1 MRAKHL
7 SLLAIM
13 MVTMLGCN
21 RKPSVVQS
29 FMSSAEADTLSEH
42 IYEHGIPIDM
52 YSVEEGVVENGDYFS
67 VIMEKLGVPQTTTND
82 LISATRKVFDVKDL
96 RVGNSY
102 HAYYEDDTTGN
113 DDQRL
118 AYLVYEQD
126 PRSVVVFCLK
136 DTLSAYVDK
145 KEMVTKTLYNEVVIN
160 NSLWYDTQKA
170 GCSPL
175 LAVKMADMY
184 AWTIDFFGLQ
194 KGDSYK
200 ALYEVQECD
209 GKVMDVSK
217 VLYSSFTHNGKEHQL
232 YYFDTGEKGTSKYWN
247 EKGESMKKSF
257 LKAPLKY
264 SRISSG
270 FSYAR
275 RHPVTRR
282 VQPHTGV
289 DYAAPKGTPVVSVS
303 DGVVQSAK
311 YEGAGGNTVRIK
323 HDRTYRTAYL
333 HLSKFAKGIRAGAH
347 VTQGQVIGYVGS
359 TGRST
364 GPHLDFRIWEKD
376 KPVNPLKMI
385 TPPAEPLTR
394 AQMVAF
400 NAAREAA
407 FAKRD
412 SIWVREYYQKTIL
425 DKLSISAA
433 AAASPGTDS
442 EE

>member
-1 MRAKHL
+1 MSKNHL
-7 SLLAIM
+7 FFLVLLT
-13 MVTMLGCN
+13 VTLFGCN
-21 RKPSVVQS
+21 KKSSVIQP
-29 FMSSAEADTLSEH
+29 FMSAAEADTLSEH
-42 IYEHGIPIDM
+42 VYEHGIPIDM
-52 YSVEEGVVENGDYFS
+52 FSVEEGVIENGDYFS
-67 VIMEKLGVPQTTTND
+67 VVMEKLGVSQTTTNE
-82 LISATRKVFDVKDL
+82 LISATKKVFNVKDF

-102 HAYYEDDTTGN
+102 HAYFEDDTTGN
-113 DDQRL
+113 DDQKL

-136 DTLSAYVDK
+136 DTLSAYIDR
-145 KEMVTKTLYNEVVIN
+145 KEVITKTLYNEVVIN

-209 GKVMDVSK
+209 GKVTDVNK
-217 VLYSSFTHNGKEHQL
+217 VIYSSFTHNSKEYQL
-232 YYFDTGEKGTSKYWN
+232 FYFDSGDKGGNKYWN
-247 EKGESMKKSF
+247 EKGESMKKAF

-275 RHPVTRR
+275 RHPVTRK

-311 YEGAGGNTVRIK
+311 YEGAGGNTVRISHGK
-323 HDRTYRTAYL
+323 TYRTAYL

-347 VTQGQVIGYVGS
+347 VSQGQVIGYVGS

-364 GPHLDFRIWEKD
+364 GPHLDFRIWENN
-376 KPVNPLKMI
+376 KPVNPLKAI
-385 TPPAEPLTR
+385 TPPADPLSK
-394 AQMVAF
+394 AQMAAF
-400 NAAREAA
+400 NAAKEAA
-407 FAKRD
+407 FARRD
-412 SIWVREYYQKTIL
+412 SIWVMEYYQKTIL
-425 DKLSISAA
+425 EPLTISAPAPA
-433 AAASPGTDS
+433 A
-442 EE
+442 EEE

>member
-1 MRAKHL
+1 MNRKHL
-7 SLLAIM
+7 FLLAAIAA
-13 MVTMLGCN
+13 VLLGCDN
-21 RKPSVVQS
+21 KQVDIQPLMDASL
-29 FMSSAEADTLSEH
+29 ADTTSGH
-42 IYEHGIPIDM
+42 VYEHGIPIDM
-52 YSVEEGVVENGDYFS
+52 FSVEEGVIENGDYFS
-67 VIMEKLGVPQTTTND
+67 VVMEKLGVPQTTTNE
-82 LISATRKVFDVKDL
+82 LISATKKVFDVKDF

-102 HAYYEDDTTGN
+102 HAYFEDDTTGN

-118 AYLVYEQD
+118 AYFVYEQN

-136 DTLSAYVDK
+136 DTLSAYVDE
-145 KEMVTKTLYNEVVIN
+145 KEITTRTLYDEVVIN

-175 LAVKMADMY
+175 LAVKMSDLY

-200 ALYEVQECD
+200 ALYEVQECE
-209 GKVMDVSK
+209 GKVTDVSK
-217 VLYSSFTHNGKEHQL
+217 VLWSSFTHNGKEHQL
-232 YYFDTGEKGTSKYWN
+232 YYFDTGKKGDARYWN

-275 RHPVTRR
+275 RHPVTRK

-289 DYAAPKGTPVVSVS
+289 DYAAPKGTPVVSVA

-311 YEGAGGNTVRIK
+311 YEGAGGNTVRISHGK
-323 HDRTYRTAYL
+323 VYRTAYL
-333 HLSKFAKGIRAGAH
+333 HLSKYAKGIRAGVH

-364 GPHLDFRIWEKD
+364 GPHLDFRIWENN

-385 TPPAEPLTR
+385 TPPAEPLSKD
-394 AQMVAF
+394 QMTAF
-400 NAAREAA
+400 NAAKEAA
-407 FAKRD
+407 FASRD
-412 SIWVREYYQKTIL
+412 SLWVEEYYQKTIL
-425 DKLSISAA
+425 APLTNMC
-433 AAASPGTDS
+433 P
-442 EE
+442 